1 MNGRPRLNTQL
12 MDGAQWSKDLQ
23 WYVNLRCDNRGN
35 VFELQ
40 VTAQY
45 GREGQYTY
53 GHFSKMISPFDDL
66 SHCVQAGMVD
76 AACLCSDQLTLF
88 NSP

>member
-12 MDGAQWSKDLQ
+12 MDGAQWSRDLQ
-23 WYVNLRCDNRGN
+23 WIVTLKCDNRGN
-35 VFELQ
+35 VFHLN

-53 GHFSKMISPFDDL
+53 GHFHKMVSPFDDL
-66 SHCVQAGMVD
+66 STIIQGGMVD
-76 AACLCSDQLTLF
+76 AACLISDQLVLF
-88 NSP
+88 NEP